1 MDDRAGKVLERLREL
16 CADQEARLR
25 ALTVQNESSEKRIQE
40 IQEEVQI
47 HHEAAELLINAA
59 KISRE
64 KTIGF
69 IEKVVG
75 HALQSVFED
84 RTLRFVIETK
94 KRRGVLE
101 ADYMV
106 EWEADGVTVRRPPMR
121 AKGGS
126 LWSVISTAL
135 RFLFLLRVKPV
146 RRRLLIL
153 DEPCEGVSPE
163 NTIRYA
169 RWLNRMAK
177 EFEVQVLV
185 VSHRDEMIESAD
197 KVYRVKKNS
206 QGVASVK
213 QQKVAKSLHGYGF
226 EQE

>member
-1 MDDRAGKVLERLREL
+1 MDSAVEALERLREK
-16 CADQEARLR
+16 CQEQESRLR
-25 ALTVQNESSEKRIQE
+25 ALTAQKESAEKRIEE
-40 IQEEVQI
+40 IQENVNVLT
-47 HHEAAELLINAA
+47 EASELLIGAA

-69 IEKVVG
+69 VEKVVSL
-75 HALQSVFED
+75 ALQSVFQD
-84 RTLRFVIETK
+84 KTLRFVIETK

-106 EWEADGVTVRRPPMR
+106 EWTRDGVTVRRPPMR

-135 RFLFLLRVKPV
+135 RFLFLLRVKPA
-146 RRRLLIL
+146 RRRVLIL
-153 DEPCEGVSPE
+153 DEPTTGISSE

-169 RWLNRMAK
+169 RWLRKMAK
-177 EFEVQVLV
+177 EFKVQVLV
-185 VSHRDEMIESAD
+185 ISHKDEMVEAAD
-197 KVYRVKKNS
+197 KVYN
-206 QGVASVK
+206 VK
-213 QQKVAKSLHGYGF
+213 QRADGVSIAKAIEASRSRPGYGF